1 MCFFHIVKTKN
12 INCCM
17 KKKKVW
23 FVLRRV
29 IAGVV
34 AVILFIFLPFVGE
47 ANNENMS
54 FIYNVFVGAKS
65 KYQGILEIWNI
76 DTFET
81 GKKSKTSLLTE
92 IGNVFQKKNKGVYL
106 MVRNVTENECL
117 NLLKDGAMP
126 DLFSCSYGV
135 AEKIKDYTQPISSN
149 CDGVAENLLTAGKVN
164 DVQMAVPWCFG
175 SYYLISTQSALE
187 KAGKVE
193 FDSLVNI
200 ALDCGYE
207 KHNKKNTSVVYS
219 LVFGMGKYLC
229 PQTALSSYYD
239 KGALKILNNSINL
252 GSVSGTS
259 YSAYCR
265 YVAGE
270 SVVLLGTQRDVIR
283 MKNRE
288 ANGKVSDVKIEPLL
302 KFSDLVQFVFSA
314 KNNDETKNDCKEKFI
329 SFLVQTMA
337 QEIIAESGVF
347 SVIKTGVMQDI
358 PFDKIGIYKVFNVF
372 VSESEIKE
380 LREKS
385 IEK

>member
-1 MCFFHIVKTKN
+1 
-12 INCCM
+12 M

-23 FVLRRV
+23 FVLRR
-29 IAGVV
+29 IFAGLV

-47 ANNENMS
+47 VNNENMS

-149 CDGVAENLLTAGKVN
+149 FDGLAENLLTAGKVN

-207 KHNKKNTSVVYS
+207 KHNKKNSSVVYS

-229 PQTALSSYYD
+229 PQSALSSYYD